1 MSLFLLRTFKAFV
14 LISFFTLLSY
24 TAKSQEA
31 INEVKKSRNSIGV
44 AAGISTGLGFSYR
57 YQTDKLGFEVSGIPI
72 FNGSQQLFIS
82 AGASLMYKIK
92 SHEKL
97 DVFLYYGN
105 HLIYSQRE
113 MIMYDFPSDTYSS
126 VINKTTE
133 MTMGLGA
140 GVNIHIVDYL
150 DLSLKAGYGLFN
162 YNRNMTATVVG
173 GVGFYYLF

>member
-1 MSLFLLRTFKAFV
+1 MSLFHLRTFKAFV

-44 AAGISTGLGFSYR
+44 AAGVSTGLGFSYR
-57 YQTDKLGFEVSGIPI
+57 YQTEKLGFEVTGIPI

-82 AGASLMYKIK
+82 AGASFMYKIK
-92 SHEKL
+92 THEKL

-113 MIMYDFPSDTYSS
+113 MIMYDFPTYSS

-150 DLSLKAGYGLFN
+150 DLSLKAGYGLYN

>member
-1 MSLFLLRTFKAFV
+1 
-14 LISFFTLLSY
+14 
-24 TAKSQEA
+24 
-31 INEVKKSRNSIGV
+31 
-44 AAGISTGLGFSYR
+44 
-57 YQTDKLGFEVSGIPI
+57 
-72 FNGSQQLFIS
+72 
-82 AGASLMYKIK
+82 MYKIK